1 MQARVVCDLPEMR
14 AAIGLSA
21 GTVVA
26 AEVCRRDLEGIVAKL
41 ASAPYD
47 PDAPS
52 TWVKIRNPGYTQAEG
67 RWELFAARRGEPQRR
82 AGA

>member
-1 MQARVVCDLPEMR
+1 MPVPPSVDTQNRPLIDE
-14 AAIGLSA
+14 A
-21 GTVVA
+21 G
-26 AEVCRRDLEGIVAKL
+26 EG
-41 ASAPYD
+41 PYD
-47 PDAPS
+47 PGAPS